1 MRELAGA
8 VAFLTRLPVPGMDG
22 QQVPLRRLT
31 AWFPAAGLLV
41 GALAGLCFRS
51 TVWFGLP
58 TMVAGWGAILVE
70 MAITGGLHADGLA
83 DTADGMGGAT
93 TERKLEIMK
102 DPRLGSYGGIALFL
116 TLAGRYVLLA
126 AVPVA
131 QAIPV
136 LVVAHAAAR
145 WAPVWALARYPYA
158 RPAGGTGAG
167 FVGAGWREVLIAGL
181 TALVAGWILLGWRG
195 LGAAVVSALAG
206 MAATA
211 WIARRL
217 GGITGDVCGAV
228 TEVSLLAAL
237 LVLAAK
243 WPW

>member
-8 VAFLTRLPVPGMDG
+8 VAFLTRLPVPGVYS
-22 QQVPLRRLT
+22 QVPLWRLT

-41 GALAGLCFRS
+41 GALAGLGY
-51 TVWFGLP
+51 WLAGWLGLP
-58 TMVAGWGAILVE
+58 AVVAVWGAILIE
-70 MAITGGLHADGLA
+70 MLVTGGLHPDGLA

-93 TERKLEIMK
+93 PQRRLEIMK

-116 TLAGRYVLLA
+116 TLAGRGVALGALSPVQVLSALT
-126 AVPVA
+126 
-131 QAIPV
+131 
-136 LVVAHAAAR
+136 VAHAAAR

-158 RPAGGTGAG
+158 RPGGGTGAG
-167 FVGAGWREVLIAGL
+167 FVGTGWRQILIAAV
-181 TALVAGWILLGWRG
+181 TALATGWLLLGWRG
-195 LGAAVVSALAG
+195 LVAAALSALVA
-206 MAATA
+206 MAAAA
-211 WIARRL
+211 WVARRL

-228 TEVSLLAAL
+228 TEISLLTAL